1 LRVGLDGKE
10 ISLKADGIGRYA
22 INLIRSMA
30 KILVN
35 EQWIEIVLFAGPRTQ
50 IDFLVPDNILVSNRI
65 RKIKSSLVRSFLF
78 FPIILPEEKIDV
90 FHGLDH
96 ASLPLFNKR
105 GKFVITIHDII
116 TFIFPEFFTWKH
128 RKIINFM
135 LPKMLARADKLIADS
150 HSTKND
156 LSQFF
161 KIDDAKITVIHLG
174 LEERF
179 KIVSFQEIE
188 KIRKKYHIKDDYILF
203 VGVLEPRKNIVSILG
218 ALSILKQTGK
228 LRGRKLVVAGKTG
241 WLFKEIFKKVQESKL
256 EKDVIFTGFVNEE
269 DLPALYS
276 GALFSV
282 FPSLYEGFGLP
293 VLEAMGCGTPVI
305 TSKVSS
311 LPEVVG
317 DAAILV
323 DPMNIEELAW
333 RMEMLCESS
342 DLREELG
349 KKGLE
354 RSKLFSWEKTA
365 QKTLEVY
372 KELA

>member
-1 LRVGLDGKE
+1 
-10 ISLKADGIGRYA
+10 
-22 INLIRSMA
+22 M
-30 KILVN
+30 
-35 EQWIEIVLFAGPRTQ
+35 
-50 IDFLVPDNILVSNRI
+50 
-65 RKIKSSLVRSFLF
+65 
-78 FPIILPEEKIDV
+78 
-90 FHGLDH
+90 
-96 ASLPLFNKR
+96 
-105 GKFVITIHDII
+105 
-116 TFIFPEFFTWKH
+116 
-128 RKIINFM
+128 
-135 LPKMLARADKLIADS
+135 
-150 HSTKND
+150 
-156 LSQFF
+156 
-161 KIDDAKITVIHLG
+161 
-174 LEERF
+174 
-179 KIVSFQEIE
+179 
-188 KIRKKYHIKDDYILF
+188 
-203 VGVLEPRKNIVSILG
+203 
-218 ALSILKQTGK
+218 
-228 LRGRKLVVAGKTG
+228 VAGKTG

>member
-1 LRVGLDGKE
+1 MRVGLDGKE

-96 ASLPLFNKR
+96 VSLPLFNKR
-105 GKFVITIHDII
+105 GKLVITIHDII

-161 KIDDAKITVIHLG
+161 KIDDKKITVIHLG

-188 KIRKKYHIKDDYILF
+188 KIREKYHIKDDYILF

>member
-1 LRVGLDGKE
+1 MRVGLDGKE

-96 ASLPLFNKR
+96 VSLPFFNKR
-105 GKFVITIHDII
+105 GKLVITIHDII

-128 RKIINFM
+128 RKIVNFM

-161 KIDDAKITVIHLG
+161 KIDDKKITVIHLG